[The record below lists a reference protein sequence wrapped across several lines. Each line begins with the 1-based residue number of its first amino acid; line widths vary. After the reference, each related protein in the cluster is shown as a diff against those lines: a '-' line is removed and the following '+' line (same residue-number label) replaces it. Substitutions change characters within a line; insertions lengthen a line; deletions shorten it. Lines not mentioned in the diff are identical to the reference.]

1 MKKPQISERET
12 VEKLLMALQELPDV
26 HTQPPVW
33 EANSPNAHN
42 RIDAEIDL
50 NVSGRDYILLV
61 EVKKSVFP
69 RDVREVLWQFSQ
81 LQNHAH
87 AAVNRGR
94 TVVPLLAAEAISP
107 GAKELL
113 KKENVGYYDTGGS
126 LFISARGAY
135 FYIEKPPPR
144 ALSKLVRVLFK
155 GKRSQV
161 LHALLHKRDE
171 WFGVKTL
178 AEIAKVSPATAS
190 ETLTA
195 LERFNWLASRGRGPS
210 KQRRLAEPGA
220 LLDEWKKQ
228 VLAGPQLPARRYYV
242 SAMDSDKLTNRLGQI
257 CEAHNLEYA
266 ITQEAAGQRYVPFLS
281 SISRVSCRMAP
292 GRAAAALIDELDA
305 RGVTEGA
312 NLLVIETRSQS
323 ELLFKERVDSIWLA
337 NPIQVYLDL
346 LQASGRSQ
354 EMAEHLRRE
363 RIGF

>member
-1 MKKPQISERET
+1 MEKPQIYERET
-12 VEKLLMALQELPDV
+12 VEKLLATLQELPDV
-26 HTQPPVW
+26 HTQPPRW
-33 EANSPNAHN
+33 EVLIPNARN
-42 RIDAEIDL
+42 RIDAEIDFKVADR
-50 NVSGRDYILLV
+50 NYILLV

-69 RDVREVLWQFSQ
+69 RDVRELLWQISL
-81 LQNHAH
+81 LQNYAH
-87 AAVNRGR
+87 TVDHGR
-94 TVVPLLAAEAISP
+94 IVVPLLAAESISP

-126 LFISARGAY
+126 LFLPARGAY

-144 ALSKLVRVLFK
+144 TLSKLVRVLFK

-161 LHALLHKRDE
+161 LHALLHKPDE

-195 LERFNWLASRGRGPS
+195 LERFNWLASRGQGPS
-210 KQRRLAEPGA
+210 KERRLAEPGA

-228 VLAGPQLPARRYYV
+228 VLAGPQLPIRRYYV

-257 CEAHNLEYA
+257 CEARDLEYA
-266 ITQEAAGQRYVPFLS
+266 ITQEAAGQRFTPFLS

-292 GRAAAALIDELDA
+292 GRAAAAAIDELDA

-323 ELLFKERVDSIWLA
+323 EFLFKERVDSVWLA
-337 NPIQVYLDL
+337 NPVQVYLDL
-346 LQASGRSQ
+346 LRASGRSQ